1 MAEPRVYPNLGPAP
15 TMPGWVRVFGIVFLI
30 LVVLIV
36 VMLAGGHN
44 PARHLPGADMSS
56 HTPPSSM
63 TEHGGHVP

>member
-1 MAEPRVYPNLGPAP
+1 
-15 TMPGWVRVFGIVFLI
+15 MPGWVRVFGIVFLI